1 MRRYAVFARE
11 FLDRSCP
18 NRFVGIL
25 AHGMSDRKYDLMP
38 QIYQCLQSPVTPC
51 LIPEK
56 HYAHIVPFHSSPL
69 PNTPIY
75 EPD

>member
-1 MRRYAVFARE
+1 
-11 FLDRSCP
+11 
-18 NRFVGIL
+18 
-25 AHGMSDRKYDLMP
+25 MSDRKYDLMP